1 MQHSIKKG
9 FTLLELLIVIA
20 ILAILAVATLLVLN
34 PVELLRQ
41 ARDTQ
46 RVTDIGSLN
55 SALSLYLTTV
65 ASPYLASSTN
75 AFSNNACRSGGGT
88 YNCFSDR
95 NGNFISV
102 AGGSNAT
109 CGSRYGSTAA
119 VTSTG
124 RSVAGGGWLPVNLTL
139 IPGGAPFALMPTDPS
154 NNLANYYAYACN
166 DSIASSTYVL
176 TTVFESIKYG
186 NVTTGPGAVDGGSS
200 TAVYE
205 IGTNPGLNGS
215 GGGM

>member
-1 MQHSIKKG
+1 MNQPMKKG

-65 ASPYLASSTN
+65 ASPYLASSSG
-75 AFSNNACRSGGGT
+75 AFSNNTCRSGGGT
-88 YNCFSDR
+88 YTCYSDR
-95 NGNFISV
+95 NGNFA
-102 AGGSNAT
+102 AGAAGVT
-109 CGSRYGSTAA
+109 CGARYISTAA

-124 RSVAGGGWLPVNLTL
+124 RSVSGGGWVPVNLRL

-154 NNLANYYAYACN
+154 NNYSNFYAYACN
-166 DSIASSTYVL
+166 ESVASSTYVL
-176 TTVFESIKYG
+176 TAVFESIKYG

-205 IGTNPGLNGS
+205 VGTNPGLNGLS
-215 GGGM
+215 GSM